1 MKKNLLLGMFTLLA
15 GSMLAADSN
24 PKDVVKT
31 AAAALGSQTNYTW
44 QATVEV
50 PADSQFKPGPTD
62 GKTEK
67 GGYTTLSFEFGDNT
81 TEAVTRG
88 TNGAIDTDDG
98 WKTLAEAMKDNGD
111 GGFNPTMFLARM
123 VQNYKVPA
131 VEAASLADDAKEL
144 KQDTNSISGDLT
156 EAGAKELLTFRRRG
170 NGGDGPT
177 ITNPKGSVKFWVK
190 DGHLVKYQ
198 YHVQGAV
205 SFNGNDRD
213 VDRTTTV
220 EIKDVNTTKI
230 DVPADAKKKL
240 Q

>member
-15 GSMLAADSN
+15 GSLLAADSS
-24 PKDVVKT
+24 PKDDVKN

-67 GGYTTLSFEFGDNT
+67 GGYTTLSFSFGDNT
-81 TEAVTRG
+81 TDAVIKG
-88 TNGAIDTDDG
+88 TNGAVKTDDG
-98 WKTLAEAMKDNGD
+98 WKTLADAIKDNGD
-111 GGFNPTMFLARM
+111 GGFNPTMFIARM

-131 VEAASLADDAKEL
+131 VEAASLADAAKEL
-144 KQDTNSISGDLT
+144 KHDTNVISGDLT
-156 EAGAKELLTFRRRG
+156 EAGAKDLLSFRRRRSS
-170 NGGDGPT
+170 GDGPT
-177 ITNPKGSVKFWVK
+177 VTNPKGSVKFWIA
-190 DGHLVKYQ
+190 DGKLAKYQ
-198 YHVQGAV
+198 YHVQGTV

-220 EIKDVNTTKI
+220 EIKDVNTTKL
-230 DVPADAKKKL
+230 DMNADAKKL
-240 Q
+240 LP